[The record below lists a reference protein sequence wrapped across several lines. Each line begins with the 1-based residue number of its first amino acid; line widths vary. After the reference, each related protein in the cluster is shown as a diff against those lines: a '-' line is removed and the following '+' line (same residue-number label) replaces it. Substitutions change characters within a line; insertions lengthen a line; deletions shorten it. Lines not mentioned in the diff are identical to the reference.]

1 MYERLNNADVVLVE
15 DDPFGAAAARYILET
30 RAGCSVRHFATP
42 HDALESL
49 QIEPADIIIS
59 DVRLPGMDGL
69 EFVRRLRK
77 TGSTTPVVMSTSF
90 ATLDTAVEAVRVGAS
105 AFVQKPVT
113 QDELLAE
120 LDRALAAAPAPA
132 SRRNV
137 LAVGAHPDDVEI
149 GVGGTLAMHADA
161 GDTITILTL
170 SEGRVG
176 GDPELRKAEARAAAE
191 ILGATLILGD
201 LEDTKIEERGS
212 TVDLVEQAVAQAQ
225 PDIVYTHSIND
236 VHQDH
241 RSTHRAVLVSARSV
255 PDIMCFQS
263 PSATVGFRPTRFI
276 SVENHLQ
283 SKLELISAHRSQAD
297 TREYLDPDL
306 IRSTARYWG
315 RFAGSTLA
323 EPLEVERERHAVEVR
338 NVA

>member
-1 MYERLNNADVVLVE
+1 MYERITNADVVLVE

-30 RAGCSVRHFATP
+30 RAECTVRHFAKP
-42 HDALESL
+42 LDALEAL
-49 QIEPADIIIS
+49 DVAPADIIIS

-69 EFVRRLRK
+69 EFVRRLRRS
-77 TGSTTPVVMSTSF
+77 GSSTPVVMTTSY
-90 ATLDTAVEAVRVGAS
+90 ATLDIAVEAVRVGAS
-105 AFVQKPVT
+105 AFIQKPIT

-120 LDRALAAAPAPA
+120 LDRALAQAPTPNP
-132 SRRNV
+132 RRNV

-149 GVGGTLAMHADA
+149 GIGGTLAMHAEA
-161 GDTITILTL
+161 GDAITVLTL
-170 SEGRVG
+170 SRGTVG
-176 GDPELRKAEARAAAE
+176 GDPALREAEAQAAAA

-201 LEDTKIEERGS
+201 LEDTKIEERGA
-212 TVDLVEQAVAQAQ
+212 TVDLVEQAVAKAH
-225 PDIVYTHSIND
+225 PDVVYTHSIND

-241 RSTHRAVLVSARSV
+241 RSTHQAVLVGARSV

-276 SVENHLQ
+276 SVDSHLQ
-283 SKLELISAHRSQAD
+283 RKLDLISAHRSQTD
-297 TREYLDPDL
+297 TRGYLDPDL